1 VILVNHE
8 QKIRVLVVDDDSL
21 LRKLVTEQ
29 LIRADFDAAPAA
41 SGKQALET
49 LREEDYDVVLLD
61 IMMPDLS
68 GLDTLCGNPQ
78 VSKDS
83 PEVVHANRRHFAG
96 DRVEAMRQG
105 AYDTLPSRSPSTRW
119 KQCDP

>member
-1 VILVNHE
+1 MNR
-8 QKIRVLVVDDDSL
+8 KIRVLVVDDDSL

-29 LIRADFDAAPAA
+29 LRRADFDAAPAA

-68 GLDTLCGNPQ
+68 GLDALREIRKFEDP
-78 VSKDS
+78 
-83 PEVVHANRRHFAG
+83 PEVVMLTADTSLATG
-96 DRVEAMRQG
+96 VEAMRQG
-105 AYDTLPSRSPSTRW
+105 AYDYLTKPVTL
-119 KQCDP
+119 D